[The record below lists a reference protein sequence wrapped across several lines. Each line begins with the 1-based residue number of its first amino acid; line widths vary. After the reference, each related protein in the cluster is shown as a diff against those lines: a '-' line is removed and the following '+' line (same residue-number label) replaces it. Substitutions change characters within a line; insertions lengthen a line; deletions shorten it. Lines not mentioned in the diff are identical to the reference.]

1 MFATVTY
8 KGLGRDVWTLPFED
22 ITTILIYFYVEQWF
36 YQIVIVAT
44 KVSIVLLYLRI
55 FPKEVSPRFHHI
67 CYAVIAAML
76 AYGIGFLFTFIF
88 QCKPLNYT
96 WNQWDG
102 EHEGVCLNVKLA
114 TLFNSALNIFFD
126 LVVFF
131 LPVPNLIALQ
141 SRNTKSKIGIVLIF
155 LVGLFVTNPT
165 FDYNDIA
172 LWSGLEGDVGVCC
185 ACMPMVAGPVL
196 YFFREKVA
204 SRFSSVVTKSNSSK
218 STASISK
225 PPKIYRITG
234 GDKSMTRLPS
244 NASARDLEMNDI
256 SGKHGGIEKTTTT
269 SVYTLPPIDLSG
281 DDERLI
287 DQRHGRVVKSQW
299 DT

>member
-1 MFATVTY
+1 
-8 KGLGRDVWTLPFED
+8 
-22 ITTILIYFYVEQWF
+22 
-36 YQIVIVAT
+36 
-44 KVSIVLLYLRI
+44 
-55 FPKEVSPRFHHI
+55 
-67 CYAVIAAML
+67 ML
-76 AYGIGFLFTFIF
+76 AYGVGFLFSFIF
-88 QCKPLNYT
+88 QCRPLSYT

-141 SRNTKSKIGIVLIF
+141 SRSTKSKVGVVVIF
-155 LVGLFVTNPT
+155 LVGLFVTVCSVVRLKYIPHLWTTQNPT

-196 YFFREKVA
+196 YFFREKIG
-204 SRFSSVVTKSNSSK
+204 SRLSSVTKSNSSK
-218 STASISK
+218 ST
-225 PPKIYRITG
+225 
-234 GDKSMTRLPS
+234 
-244 NASARDLEMNDI
+244 MNL
-256 SGKHGGIEKTTTT
+256 
-269 SVYTLPPIDLSG
+269 SV

-287 DQRHGRVVKSQW
+287 EERQGRVGKSQ
-299 DT
+299 